1 MTIETKLTRRNVLKA
16 ATLLTPAALAIS
28 GCATMQREP
37 KPTVRSD
44 DPVARAVLFYPN
56 SNNVPANHPLAA
68 THQPSQ
74 TCATCVH
81 VRGKAGDNPRKCPT
95 FPGRL
100 INAEGWCSLWAK
112 SLST

>member
-1 MTIETKLTRRNVLKA
+1 MAIKTKLTRRTVLKA
-16 ATLLTPAALAIS
+16 ATLLTPTAFAIS

-37 KPTVRSD
+37 KLTVHSD
-44 DPVARAVLFYPN
+44 DPVARAVLYYPN
-56 SNNVPANHPLAA
+56 SNNVPTNHPLAA

-112 SLST
+112 S